1 MRMLLQFKKGDIVR
15 HLGLLD
21 LQRTMQRALR
31 RSGLPV
37 AYSKGFN
44 PHIVMSFA
52 SALSSGIPG
61 DAELLDVSLC
71 GDVTEEECLGA
82 MNRVLPPSLACS
94 RVRLVDDRFPKV
106 SASLRS
112 AQYKITLRGGDA
124 RKIVQSIDRFLAEE
138 EKYGSF
144 VFYISVAS
152 RRFGTEKIEI
162 AVRILRKKV
171 VEIVVIRNV
180 EQMPVVKPGAF
191 QLSVV
196 NLKSHRTYNVQS
208 RSRGSTGTCDVSCVL
223 RYLRFVKYDIYIF
236 HVRFLT

>member
-1 MRMLLQFKKGDIVR
+1 MLMQFMKGDIVR

-71 GDVTEEECLGA
+71 GDATEEECLAA
-82 MNRVLPPSLACS
+82 MNRVLPPALQAS

-106 SASLRS
+106 SASLRHAEYS
-112 AQYKITLRGGDA
+112 ITLYGGDA
-124 RKIVQSIDRFLAEE
+124 LKIASDIPAFLEQEEIMALRKTKKNETMVNIRPMIHELSANITADKAVLSARV
-138 EKYGSF
+138 SF
-144 VFYISVAS
+144 VETATLKPDLLLQSLCEHAGAELPRHEIRRTRLLGLVNDQPVAL
-152 RRFGTEKIEI
+152 ID
-162 AVRILRKKV
+162 
-171 VEIVVIRNV
+171 
-180 EQMPVVKPGAF
+180 M
-191 QLSVV
+191 
-196 NLKSHRTYNVQS
+196 
-208 RSRGSTGTCDVSCVL
+208 
-223 RYLRFVKYDIYIF
+223 
-236 HVRFLT
+236 

>member
-1 MRMLLQFKKGDIVR
+1 MRMLLQFQKGDIVR

-71 GDVTEEECLGA
+71 GDTTEEECLTA

-94 RVRLVDDRFPKV
+94 RVRLVDDRFPKA
-106 SASLRS
+106 SASLRT
-112 AQYKITLRGGDA
+112 AQYRISLRGGDTQ
-124 RKIVQSIDRFLAEE
+124 RIVQCIADFLVQEE
-138 EKYGSF
+138 IMALRKTKKSETMVNIRPMIHDLTAQYDSQTDSAVMIARVSF
-144 VFYISVAS
+144 VELATLKPDLLLESLCAHCGAQLPRCEI
-152 RRFGTEKIEI
+152 RRTHLLGEI
-162 AVRILRKKV
+162 NGQAIPL
-171 VEIVVIRNV
+171 ID
-180 EQMPVVKPGAF
+180 M
-191 QLSVV
+191 
-196 NLKSHRTYNVQS
+196 
-208 RSRGSTGTCDVSCVL
+208 
-223 RYLRFVKYDIYIF
+223 
-236 HVRFLT
+236 